1 MARIAANSQSIFIG
15 CIAALTSNLA
25 IYKYA
30 TTGMYN
36 TLDVFPSNGVVGI
49 IGKLLTAVFAKEIS
63 LVHAESDTFIWH
75 IKALIGVSV
84 STFCG
89 SLLFYQLVD
98 ILIPIRVREEQEE
111 RGLDA
116 SQHGE
121 EVRYYLN

>member
-49 IGKLLTAVFAKEIS
+49 IGKILTAVFAKEVS

-75 IKALIGVSV
+75 IIALIGVSV
-84 STFCG
+84 FTFCG

-98 ILIPIRVREEQEE
+98 ILIPIRVRE
-111 RGLDA
+111 D
-116 SQHGE
+116 
-121 EVRYYLN
+121 